1 MTHWV
6 RWFTYSSDEKIHSY
20 VSVPEGFHI
29 MKRQHPALTPDQVD
43 LEAVAP
49 KNYPTWLCQQFA
61 TENGHRN
68 SEFSH

>member
-1 MTHWV
+1 
-6 RWFTYSSDEKIHSY
+6 
-20 VSVPEGFHI
+20 

-68 SEFSH
+68 SEFSN